1 MKKTIGIIGGMGPLA
16 TADLFRKIV
25 LMTDAAS
32 DNDHIRIF
40 IDDNTAIPDRT
51 SAILSGGADPVEA
64 MADSIRKLEQCGAD
78 CLIMPCNTAH
88 YFLPRLRPLT
98 GIPFLSMLEAT
109 AKACAA
115 AFPGKTAGVLATLAV
130 LVAVRVTL
138 LKNWNVRRVAWTM
151 DDRAL
156 ELDGRTILIGD
167 IQSAFLRQHTMTRGV
182 WTLTI
187 WTKTPLR
194 LAGVAVG
201 PQRLASLHSL
211 RQLSAALDEAR
222 GVEPQV

>member
-1 MKKTIGIIGGMGPLA
+1 MHHGELILRQP
-16 TADLFRKIV
+16 RKDELYWICTSV
-25 LMTDAAS
+25 VSL
-32 DNDHIRIF
+32 
-40 IDDNTAIPDRT
+40 IPWG
-51 SAILSGGADPVEA
+51 LSRA
-64 MADSIRKLEQCGAD
+64 
-78 CLIMPCNTAH
+78 
-88 YFLPRLRPLT
+88 YLT
-98 GIPFLSMLEAT
+98 QET
-109 AKACAA
+109 V
-115 AFPGKTAGVLATLAV
+115 TAGVLATLAV

-211 RQLSAALDEAR
+211 RQLSAALDRAR

>member
-1 MKKTIGIIGGMGPLA
+1 MHHGELILRQPRL
-16 TADLFRKIV
+16 DELFWV
-25 LMTDAAS
+25 CTFAL
-32 DNDHIRIF
+32 
-40 IDDNTAIPDRT
+40 
-51 SAILSGGADPVEA
+51 
-64 MADSIRKLEQCGAD
+64 
-78 CLIMPCNTAH
+78 CLIPWS
-88 YFLPRLRPLT
+88 LSRPYL
-98 GIPFLSMLEAT
+98 GQEGM
-109 AKACAA
+109 
-115 AFPGKTAGVLATLAV
+115 TAGILATLAV

-201 PQRLASLHSL
+201 PQRLASLHSM
-211 RQLSAALDEAR
+211 RQLSAALDRAR

>member
-1 MKKTIGIIGGMGPLA
+1 MHHGELILRQP
-16 TADLFRKIV
+16 RKDELYWICTFV
-25 LMTDAAS
+25 VSL
-32 DNDHIRIF
+32 
-40 IDDNTAIPDRT
+40 IPWG
-51 SAILSGGADPVEA
+51 LSRA
-64 MADSIRKLEQCGAD
+64 
-78 CLIMPCNTAH
+78 
-88 YFLPRLRPLT
+88 YLT
-98 GIPFLSMLEAT
+98 QET
-109 AKACAA
+109 V
-115 AFPGKTAGVLATLAV
+115 TAGVLATLAV

-201 PQRLASLHSL
+201 PQRLASRHSL
-211 RQLSAALDEAR
+211 RQLSAALDRAR

>member
-1 MKKTIGIIGGMGPLA
+1 MHHGELILRQP
-16 TADLFRKIV
+16 RKDELYWICTFV
-25 LMTDAAS
+25 VSL
-32 DNDHIRIF
+32 
-40 IDDNTAIPDRT
+40 IPWG
-51 SAILSGGADPVEA
+51 LSRA
-64 MADSIRKLEQCGAD
+64 
-78 CLIMPCNTAH
+78 
-88 YFLPRLRPLT
+88 YLT
-98 GIPFLSMLEAT
+98 QET
-109 AKACAA
+109 V
-115 AFPGKTAGVLATLAV
+115 TAGVLATMAV

-211 RQLSAALDEAR
+211 RQLSAALDRAR

>member
-1 MKKTIGIIGGMGPLA
+1 MHHGELILRQP
-16 TADLFRKIV
+16 RKDELYWICTFV
-25 LMTDAAS
+25 VSL
-32 DNDHIRIF
+32 
-40 IDDNTAIPDRT
+40 IPWG
-51 SAILSGGADPVEA
+51 LSRA
-64 MADSIRKLEQCGAD
+64 
-78 CLIMPCNTAH
+78 
-88 YFLPRLRPLT
+88 YLT
-98 GIPFLSMLEAT
+98 QET
-109 AKACAA
+109 V
-115 AFPGKTAGVLATLAV
+115 TAGVLATLAV

-138 LKNWNVRRVAWTM
+138 LKNWKVRRVAWTM

-156 ELDGRTILIGD
+156 ELDGRTILIGE

-211 RQLSAALDEAR
+211 RQLSAALDRAR

>member
-1 MKKTIGIIGGMGPLA
+1 MHHGELILRQP
-16 TADLFRKIV
+16 RKDELYWICTFV
-25 LMTDAAS
+25 VSL
-32 DNDHIRIF
+32 
-40 IDDNTAIPDRT
+40 IPWG
-51 SAILSGGADPVEA
+51 LSRA
-64 MADSIRKLEQCGAD
+64 
-78 CLIMPCNTAH
+78 
-88 YFLPRLRPLT
+88 YLT
-98 GIPFLSMLEAT
+98 QET
-109 AKACAA
+109 V
-115 AFPGKTAGVLATLAV
+115 TAGVLATLAV

-167 IQSAFLRQHTMTRGV
+167 IQSAFLRQHTMTLGV

-211 RQLSAALDEAR
+211 RQLSAALDRAR

>member
-1 MKKTIGIIGGMGPLA
+1 MNQMFKKA
-16 TADLFRKIV
+16 SSVFTAIV
-25 LMTDAAS
+25 CAAS
-32 DNDHIRIF
+32 ITF
-40 IDDNTAIPDRT
+40 
-51 SAILSGGADPVEA
+51 SGA
-64 MADSIRKLEQCGAD
+64 SL
-78 CLIMPCNTAH
+78 
-88 YFLPRLRPLT
+88 
-98 GIPFLSMLEAT
+98 
-109 AKACAA
+109 
-115 AFPGKTAGVLATLAV
+115 VLADGEIDEQTK
-130 LVAVRVTL
+130 TT
-138 LKNWNVRRVAWTM
+138 KNWNVRRVAWTM

-211 RQLSAALDEAR
+211 RQLSAALDRAR

>member
-1 MKKTIGIIGGMGPLA
+1 MHHGELILRQP
-16 TADLFRKIV
+16 RKDELYWICTFV
-25 LMTDAAS
+25 VSL
-32 DNDHIRIF
+32 
-40 IDDNTAIPDRT
+40 IPWG
-51 SAILSGGADPVEA
+51 LSRA
-64 MADSIRKLEQCGAD
+64 
-78 CLIMPCNTAH
+78 
-88 YFLPRLRPLT
+88 YLT
-98 GIPFLSMLEAT
+98 QET
-109 AKACAA
+109 V
-115 AFPGKTAGVLATLAV
+115 TAGVLATLAV

-211 RQLSAALDEAR
+211 RQLSAALDRAR

>member
-1 MKKTIGIIGGMGPLA
+1 MHHGELILRQPRQ
-16 TADLFRKIV
+16 DELFWICTFA
-25 LMTDAAS
+25 LS
-32 DNDHIRIF
+32 L
-40 IDDNTAIPDRT
+40 IPWG
-51 SAILSGGADPVEA
+51 LS
-64 MADSIRKLEQCGAD
+64 
-78 CLIMPCNTAH
+78 
-88 YFLPRLRPLT
+88 RPYLT
-98 GIPFLSMLEAT
+98 QET
-109 AKACAA
+109 V
-115 AFPGKTAGVLATLAV
+115 TAGVLATLAV

-138 LKNWNVRRVAWTM
+138 LKNWNVRRVVWTM

-156 ELDGRTILIGD
+156 ELDDRTILIGD

-194 LAGVAVG
+194 LAGVAIG

-211 RQLSAALDEAR
+211 RQLSAALDQVR

>member
-1 MKKTIGIIGGMGPLA
+1 MHHGELILRQP
-16 TADLFRKIV
+16 RKDELYWICTFV
-25 LMTDAAS
+25 VSL
-32 DNDHIRIF
+32 
-40 IDDNTAIPDRT
+40 IPWG
-51 SAILSGGADPVEA
+51 LSRA
-64 MADSIRKLEQCGAD
+64 
-78 CLIMPCNTAH
+78 
-88 YFLPRLRPLT
+88 YLT
-98 GIPFLSMLEAT
+98 QET
-109 AKACAA
+109 V
-115 AFPGKTAGVLATLAV
+115 TAGVLATLAV

-156 ELDGRTILIGD
+156 ELDGRTILIGE

-194 LAGVAVG
+194 LAVVAVG

-211 RQLSAALDEAR
+211 RQLSAALDRAR

>member
-1 MKKTIGIIGGMGPLA
+1 MHHGELILRQP
-16 TADLFRKIV
+16 RKDELYWICTFV
-25 LMTDAAS
+25 VSL
-32 DNDHIRIF
+32 
-40 IDDNTAIPDRT
+40 IPWG
-51 SAILSGGADPVEA
+51 LSRA
-64 MADSIRKLEQCGAD
+64 
-78 CLIMPCNTAH
+78 
-88 YFLPRLRPLT
+88 YLT
-98 GIPFLSMLEAT
+98 QET
-109 AKACAA
+109 V
-115 AFPGKTAGVLATLAV
+115 TAGVLATLAV

-167 IQSAFLRQHTMTRGV
+167 LQSAFLRQHTMTRGV

-194 LAGVAVG
+194 LAGMAVG

-211 RQLSAALDEAR
+211 RQLSAALDRAR

>member
-1 MKKTIGIIGGMGPLA
+1 MHHGELILRQP
-16 TADLFRKIV
+16 RKDELYWICTFV
-25 LMTDAAS
+25 VSL
-32 DNDHIRIF
+32 
-40 IDDNTAIPDRT
+40 IPWG
-51 SAILSGGADPVEA
+51 LSRA
-64 MADSIRKLEQCGAD
+64 
-78 CLIMPCNTAH
+78 
-88 YFLPRLRPLT
+88 YLT
-98 GIPFLSMLEAT
+98 QET
-109 AKACAA
+109 V
-115 AFPGKTAGVLATLAV
+115 TAGVLATLAV

-187 WTKTPLR
+187 WTKPPLR

-211 RQLSAALDEAR
+211 RQLSAALDRAR

>member
-1 MKKTIGIIGGMGPLA
+1 MHHGELILRQP
-16 TADLFRKIV
+16 RKDELYWICTFV
-25 LMTDAAS
+25 VSL
-32 DNDHIRIF
+32 
-40 IDDNTAIPDRT
+40 IPWG
-51 SAILSGGADPVEA
+51 LSRA
-64 MADSIRKLEQCGAD
+64 
-78 CLIMPCNTAH
+78 
-88 YFLPRLRPLT
+88 YLT
-98 GIPFLSMLEAT
+98 QET
-109 AKACAA
+109 V
-115 AFPGKTAGVLATLAV
+115 TAGVLATLAV

-156 ELDGRTILIGD
+156 ELEGRTILIGD

-187 WTKTPLR
+187 WAKTPLR

-211 RQLSAALDEAR
+211 RQLSAALDRAR

>member
-1 MKKTIGIIGGMGPLA
+1 MHHGELILRQP
-16 TADLFRKIV
+16 RKDELYWICTFV
-25 LMTDAAS
+25 VSL
-32 DNDHIRIF
+32 
-40 IDDNTAIPDRT
+40 IPWG
-51 SAILSGGADPVEA
+51 LSRA
-64 MADSIRKLEQCGAD
+64 
-78 CLIMPCNTAH
+78 
-88 YFLPRLRPLT
+88 YLT
-98 GIPFLSMLEAT
+98 QET
-109 AKACAA
+109 V
-115 AFPGKTAGVLATLAV
+115 TAGVLATLAV

-211 RQLSAALDEAR
+211 RQLAAALDRAR

>member
-1 MKKTIGIIGGMGPLA
+1 MHHGELILRQP
-16 TADLFRKIV
+16 RKDELYWICTFV
-25 LMTDAAS
+25 VSL
-32 DNDHIRIF
+32 
-40 IDDNTAIPDRT
+40 IPWGLSRT
-51 SAILSGGADPVEA
+51 
-64 MADSIRKLEQCGAD
+64 
-78 CLIMPCNTAH
+78 
-88 YFLPRLRPLT
+88 YLT
-98 GIPFLSMLEAT
+98 QET
-109 AKACAA
+109 V
-115 AFPGKTAGVLATLAV
+115 TAGVLATLAV

-156 ELDGRTILIGD
+156 ELEGRTILIGD

-211 RQLSAALDEAR
+211 RQLSAALDRAR

>member
-1 MKKTIGIIGGMGPLA
+1 MHHGELILRQP
-16 TADLFRKIV
+16 RKDELYWICTFV
-25 LMTDAAS
+25 VSL
-32 DNDHIRIF
+32 
-40 IDDNTAIPDRT
+40 IPWG
-51 SAILSGGADPVEA
+51 LSRA
-64 MADSIRKLEQCGAD
+64 
-78 CLIMPCNTAH
+78 
-88 YFLPRLRPLT
+88 YLT
-98 GIPFLSMLEAT
+98 QET
-109 AKACAA
+109 V
-115 AFPGKTAGVLATLAV
+115 TAGVLATLAV
-130 LVAVRVTL
+130 LGAVRVTL

-156 ELDGRTILIGD
+156 KLDGRTILIGD

-211 RQLSAALDEAR
+211 RQLSAALDRAR